1 MWKKSKKQEEN
12 RIMRELILQNRTLFL
27 IGAIVLILVV
37 IASIVLICLALRK
50 KEDTLTK
57 SIKSY
62 SEKKKQKIIE
72 ARKVVSPDGIN
83 PNPMSYIVLHD
94 AGHDIYVR
102 SFTVD
107 SLPKRTV
114 FAATFPTLF
123 NFDRMNSSVFIEPIG
138 EGRAAHLLDG
148 RIVEIETNII
158 TAEKNADRNQIR
170 KLSAKL
176 RDTETWAQRIETGDN
191 SLYHVYFLFTIMAE
205 DLEKLNRRT
214 DAFRNLAKEKRI
226 TISCCYSLQAES
238 YLAGLPLMHRYRAS
252 IGPIRFDGLKKHT
265 MDKLSVASI
274 FNHTQDSFFHAQG
287 IIIGRNMSTG
297 MPVAFDAYEKKHNGY
312 NLVFAGM
319 TGTGKSACMK
329 ILASRYITKNGY
341 RFVCIDSQAKGNRGE
356 YAMLAD
362 MMCGTNFEI
371 KSNSG
376 NIINPFD
383 IDKEEEWSELNGAY
397 EVLRLQDK
405 VENAKADLMTLIQGN
420 KEPAEFSLVTH
431 IERIVIDIIVELYT
445 ERCIYDNVVE
455 SLYESGKGLKNGVL
469 TSGKSRKEMPTISE
483 FYKKVLIKEKNNTI
497 LEHKKAYRIILDSLK
512 DRVRELYYC
521 PKCMEFFAK
530 SQQEVKR
537 GKCACGKKIVNIF
550 GAKAYYDGQSTIQIK
565 EKEHFTNIDISQL
578 PESERPIARQI
589 ALSFLNE
596 QFIKTNATNPQKT
609 QCLGV
614 IVDEV
619 HQNFDMKSAI
629 SSLDYVARTSRK
641 RLVSLW
647 TATQAL
653 KDYDCCRETE
663 ALLKQAAAKFVFK
676 QSHSD
681 RAWVQEALNLT
692 NSQLDKVLEL
702 GGDPEEDNNS
712 RKGEVCIVDNG
723 KVCFCKVDYLQAA
736 EAVFVE
742 TDPRIIQEMYA

>member
-1 MWKKSKKQEEN
+1 
-12 RIMRELILQNRTLFL
+12 MREFMMQHRL
-27 IGAIVLILVV
+27 LVV
-37 IASIVLICLALRK
+37 AAFIGLMVLAAALTVVICLIIRRK
-50 KEDTLTK
+50 DPLGEEIQERKNK
-57 SIKSY
+57 KM
-62 SEKKKQKIIE
+62 EKVTE
-72 ARKVVSPDGIN
+72 ARRVVAPDGIN
-83 PNPMSYIVLHD
+83 PNPMSYTIIHD

-102 SFTVD
+102 SFTID
-107 SLPKRTV
+107 TLPKRTV
-114 FAATFPTLF
+114 FAATFPALF
-123 NFDRMNSSVFIEPIG
+123 NFDRTTSSVFIEPIG
-138 EGRAAHLLDG
+138 EGRASHLLDG
-148 RIVEIETNII
+148 RIVDIETSII

-170 KLSAKL
+170 KLSTKL
-176 RDTETWAQRIETGDN
+176 RDAENWAQKIETGDN
-191 SLYHVYFLFTIMAE
+191 SLYHVYFLFTIMA
-205 DLEKLNRRT
+205 DSLERLNRRT
-214 DAFRNLAKEKRI
+214 DAFRNLAKEKQI

-238 YLAGLPLMHRYRAS
+238 YLTGMPLMYRYQAS
-252 IGPIRFDGLKKHT
+252 VGPIHSCGLKRHT
-265 MDKLSVASI
+265 LDKLSVASI
-274 FNHTQDSFFHAQG
+274 FNHTQDSFFHAHG

-297 MPVAFDAYEKKHNGY
+297 MPVAFDVYDKKHNGY
-312 NLVFAGM
+312 NMVYAGM

-362 MMCGTNFEI
+362 MMCGTNYEI
-371 KSNSG
+371 KNNAG
-376 NIINPFD
+376 NIINLFD
-383 IDKEEEWSELNGAY
+383 IDKEEEWSEISGTY

-405 VENAKADLMTLIQGN
+405 ISNAKSDLMTLIQGN

-431 IERIVIDIIVELYT
+431 IERIVTDIITELY
-445 ERCIYDNVVE
+445 EEKQIFDNVVD
-455 SLYESGKGLKNGVL
+455 SLYESGKGLKDGVL
-469 TSGKSRKEMPTISE
+469 TSGKVKKKMPVLTD
-483 FYKKVLIKEKNNTI
+483 FYKKALQKNKSNLIA
-497 LEHKKAYRIILDSLK
+497 EHKKAYRIILDSLK

-521 PKCMEFFAK
+521 PECMVFYSKEEYMKRKGICSCKA
-530 SQQEVKR
+530 EIVK
-537 GKCACGKKIVNIF
+537 IH
-550 GAKAYYDGQSTIQIK
+550 GAKAYYDGQSTIKIR
-565 EKEHFTNIDISQL
+565 ENERFTNIDISQL

-596 QFIKTNATNPQKT
+596 QFIKTNATNPKKT

-629 SSLDYVARTSRK
+629 ASLDYVARTSRK

-676 QSHSD
+676 QSYSD
-681 RAWVQEALNLT
+681 RQWVQEALNLT
-692 NSQLDKVLEL
+692 NGQTERVLEL
-702 GGDPEEDNNS
+702 GGDPEDDSSS

-723 KVCFCKVDYLQAA
+723 KVCFCKIDYLQAA

-742 TDPRIIQEMYA
+742 TDPRIIQEMYT

>member
-1 MWKKSKKQEEN
+1 
-12 RIMRELILQNRTLFL
+12 MREFMMQHRL
-27 IGAIVLILVV
+27 LVV
-37 IASIVLICLALRK
+37 ATFIGLMVLAAVLTVVICLIIRRK
-50 KEDTLTK
+50 DPLGEEIQERKNK
-57 SIKSY
+57 KM
-62 SEKKKQKIIE
+62 EKVTE
-72 ARKVVSPDGIN
+72 ARRVVAPDGIN
-83 PNPMSYIVLHD
+83 PNPMSYTIIHD

-102 SFTVD
+102 SFTID
-107 SLPKRTV
+107 TLPKRTV
-114 FAATFPTLF
+114 FAATFPALF
-123 NFDRMNSSVFIEPIG
+123 NFDRTTSSVFIEPIG
-138 EGRAAHLLDG
+138 EGRASHLLDG
-148 RIVEIETNII
+148 RIVDIETSII

-170 KLSAKL
+170 KLSTKL
-176 RDTETWAQRIETGDN
+176 RDAENWAQKIETGDN
-191 SLYHVYFLFTIMAE
+191 SLYHVYFLFTIMA
-205 DLEKLNRRT
+205 DSLERLNRRT
-214 DAFRNLAKEKRI
+214 DAFRNLAKEKQI

-238 YLAGLPLMHRYRAS
+238 YLTGMPLMYRYQAS
-252 IGPIRFDGLKKHT
+252 VGPIHSCGLKRHT
-265 MDKLSVASI
+265 LDKLSVASI
-274 FNHTQDSFFHAQG
+274 FNHTQDSFFHAHG

-297 MPVAFDAYEKKHNGY
+297 MPVAFDVYDKKHNGY
-312 NLVFAGM
+312 NMVYAGM

-362 MMCGTNFEI
+362 MMCGTNYEI
-371 KSNSG
+371 KNNAG
-376 NIINPFD
+376 NIINLFD
-383 IDKEEEWSELNGAY
+383 IDKEEEWSEISGTY

-405 VENAKADLMTLIQGN
+405 ISNAKSDLMTLIQGN

-431 IERIVIDIIVELYT
+431 IERIVTDIITELY
-445 ERCIYDNVVE
+445 EEKQIFDNVVD
-455 SLYESGKGLKNGVL
+455 SLYESGKGLKDGVL
-469 TSGKSRKEMPTISE
+469 TSGKVKKKMPVLTD
-483 FYKKVLIKEKNNTI
+483 FYKKALQKNKSNLIA
-497 LEHKKAYRIILDSLK
+497 EHKKAYRIILDSLK

-521 PKCMEFFAK
+521 PECMVFYSKE
-530 SQQEVKR
+530 EYMKR
-537 GKCACGKKIVNIF
+537 KGICSCKAKIVKIH
-550 GAKAYYDGQSTIQIK
+550 GAKAYYDGQSTIKIR
-565 EKEHFTNIDISQL
+565 ENERFTNIDISQL

-596 QFIKTNATNPQKT
+596 QFIKTNATNPKKT

-629 SSLDYVARTSRK
+629 ASLDYVARTSRK

-676 QSHSD
+676 QSYSD
-681 RAWVQEALNLT
+681 RQWVQEALNLT
-692 NSQLDKVLEL
+692 NGQTERVLEL
-702 GGDPEEDNNS
+702 GGDPEDDSSS

-723 KVCFCKVDYLQAA
+723 KVCFCKIDYLQAA

-742 TDPRIIQEMYA
+742 TDPRIIQEMYT